1 MFGLAGQGV
10 SDLEVGLPA
19 PEKRGGL
26 FENTAGKL

>member
-19 PEKRGGL
+19 LEKGG
-26 FENTAGKL
+26 FFRKYCR